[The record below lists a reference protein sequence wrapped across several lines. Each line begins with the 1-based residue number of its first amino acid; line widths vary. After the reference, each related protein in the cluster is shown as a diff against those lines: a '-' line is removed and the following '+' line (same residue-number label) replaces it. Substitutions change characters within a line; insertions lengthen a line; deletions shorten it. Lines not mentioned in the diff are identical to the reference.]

1 MDNELV
7 FVLNTSE
14 LRNAGFIG
22 SFNDFADEL
31 AEEEYIV
38 SGSYDDE
45 GVPVITVVGI
55 EQEALETTLKDHGID
70 DPSEFTSPVEPG
82 DTATVDDLDTD
93 IDGGS
98 VGDADEPDDE
108 PDGDQDPDEDELP
121 SDEDEVD
128 IIEDDDDDP
137 IIAHDNDDIP
147 DDVTDGD
154 IDEIDSIP
162 SDDDLEDINEEKKV
176 VFPIKGT
183 QNISESLITEILA
196 NVKDTFLTKRIKDR
210 VDTLN
215 ALKESSDNVKIN
227 LNSWSNAKV
236 NGVEIWKYR
245 NVDILD
251 LLSESK
257 KSYKEVYKKFKSLN
271 ESMTNDKKRDF
282 VKILKKQKALIEMLE
297 SEYRFRNLN
306 EDITIDSSNV
316 DNNTAS
322 TDEGQPQDEGTQE
335 ATLTSIV
342 FKVKNADEFIKV
354 LTDHGIPSEA
364 LKKGSTTP
372 DDGSDGGDQQ
382 QDDAA
387 AQPAPDAGMGG
398 SPAAAPAPAPAPG
411 GNPFE
416 SLTTPLTKK
425 NKLNEDGNPFDQ
437 LAGPQTAPDANL
449 GNPDQPGPADA
460 VDPLAS
466 EESADTGEG
475 EEVILTDTSYA
486 SKVQQ
491 ILADVYGYEKE
502 KFEEKIGGEIVD
514 DGSDEGDQT
523 DDNPFNEIDG
533 SDGSD
538 AAGEDDDDEDVG
550 LEDTVSPQDLFG
562 DL

>member
-1 MDNELV
+1 MDKELV
-7 FVLNTSE
+7 FVLNTEE

-31 AEEEYIV
+31 AEEDYIV
-38 SGSYDDE
+38 SGSYDDN
-45 GVPVITVVGI
+45 GAPVITIVGI
-55 EQEALETTLKDHGID
+55 EQDTLETALKDHGID
-70 DPSEFTSPVEPG
+70 DPSEFTEPVEAG
-82 DTATVDDLDTD
+82 EATPEDLDAGAGEGEEGD
-93 IDGGS
+93 HADDG
-98 VGDADEPDDE
+98 AAEPD
-108 PDGDQDPDEDELP
+108 P
-121 SDEDEVD
+121 DEDEVD
-128 IIEDDDDDP
+128 IIEDEDDP
-137 IIAHDNDDIP
+137 IIDHSGDDGDIDDEDIDVNIDLGDDDNDDNDDDGDDIP
-147 DDVTDGD
+147 DD
-154 IDEIDSIP
+154 IDESK
-162 SDDDLEDINEEKKV
+162 EV
-176 VFPIKGT
+176 VFPVRGT
-183 QNISESLITEILA
+183 QNISESLITKILA
-196 NVKDTFLTKRIKDR
+196 DVKDTFLTKRIKDR
-210 VDTLN
+210 VDTLT
-215 ALKESSDNVKIN
+215 ALKESADSVKIN

-257 KSYKEVYKKFKSLN
+257 KSYREVYKKFKSLN
-271 ESMTNDKKRDF
+271 ESMTNDKKKEF
-282 VKILKKQKALIEMLE
+282 VKVLKKQKALIEMLE

-306 EDITIDSSNV
+306 EDITIDSSSADVN
-316 DNNTAS
+316 AS
-322 TDEGQPQDEGTQE
+322 GDEGQTQEESTQE

-372 DDGSDGGDQQ
+372 DDGSDGSDQ
-382 QDDAA
+382 QDDQA
-387 AQPAPDAGMGG
+387 AQPAADAGMGAA
-398 SPAAAPAPAPAPG
+398 PAAAPAPAPAAG

-449 GNPDQPGPADA
+449 GDPDQPGPADA

-466 EESADTGEG
+466 EESADAGEG

-514 DGSDEGDQT
+514 EDGSDAGDQQT

-538 AAGEDDDDEDVG
+538 AAGDEDDEDVG
-550 LEDTVSPQDLFG
+550 IEDSVSPEDLFG
-562 DL
+562 NI